1 MTKIIE
7 NQDKCIRPIKS
18 KKVFFSGIVIMLG
31 SSAYGWIG
39 LFWLNAKA
47 LLTGKYIYTFM
58 SLAVYAVSWITFGLG
73 FLMAG
78 REGIRYTKGF
88 YKKFRLKKSKKEEI
102 GE

>member
-1 MTKIIE
+1 MIKDTE
-7 NQDKCIRPIKS
+7 NQDKFINKGKS
-18 KKVFFSGIVIMLG
+18 NKVFFFGIIIMIT

-39 LFWLNAKA
+39 LFWLNARA

-78 REGIRYTKGF
+78 REGVRYMKDL
-88 YKKFRLKKSKKEEI
+88 YKKIKLKRSKEDVV
-102 GE
+102 